1 MKLVIHGTASFFK
14 TPYSPLTMSTVASLK
29 TTPLIQVHKKLGGK
43 LVPFAG
49 WQMPIQFQGVIHE
62 HQCVRDGVGIF
73 DVSHMG
79 EIEIRGPSSKNLI
92 QKLMTNDIDTMQD
105 NQALY
110 TLMCREHGG
119 VVDDLLVHRF
129 SEDHYFLCVNAA
141 NTEKDFAWIS
151 KNADGDGVTIQ
162 DTSRE
167 TAQFAV
173 QGKHSE
179 ALLQKLCETA
189 LNEIKYYHFKKA
201 KIYNFESIIART
213 GYTGEDG
220 FEIYMHAGCAK
231 KVFAAILE
239 AGKDFNIQP
248 IGLGARDTL
257 RMEMGYALYGN
268 EIDEKSKPLEAGLSW
283 VIKLGNADNFI
294 GKSALAKQK
303 SAGNKRKL
311 VGIRLRGRGVLRPHY
326 RVLKNAV
333 AVGELTSGTFS
344 PSLNTGIGLCYV
356 SPECAESGTELEVEI
371 RKLRVSAEVVKL
383 PFLPTRV
390 KKN

>member
-1 MKLVIHGTASFFK
+1 
-14 TPYSPLTMSTVASLK
+14 MSTSSNLK
-29 TTPLIQVHKKLGGK
+29 TTPLNAIHKELGGK

-49 WQMPIQFQGVIHE
+49 WQMPIQFQGVIQE

-79 EIEIRGPSSKNLI
+79 EIEIQGPSAKSLI
-92 QKLMTNDIDTMQD
+92 QKLMTNDIDSMQD

-110 TLMCREHGG
+110 TLMCMENGG

-129 SEDHYFLCVNAA
+129 SEDHYFLCVNAS
-141 NTEKDFAWIS
+141 NTDKDFEWIL
-151 KNADGDGVTIQ
+151 KNAGSCDATIRN
-162 DTSRE
+162 TSLE

-173 QGKHSE
+173 QGKNSE
-179 ALLQKLCETA
+179 ALLQKLCETS

-201 KIYNFESIIART
+201 KIHNFESIIART

-220 FEIYMHAGCAK
+220 FEIYIATDQAEAT
-231 KVFAAILE
+231 FRAILD
-239 AGKDFNIQP
+239 AGKEFNLQP

-268 EIDEKSKPLEAGLSW
+268 EINDKSKPLEAGLGW
-283 VIKLGNADNFI
+283 VIKFTKEDFI
-294 GKSALAKQK
+294 GKKELEKQK
-303 SAGNKRKL
+303 EAGNSRKL
-311 VGIRLRGRGVLRPHY
+311 VGIRLLGRGVLRPHY
-326 RVLKNAV
+326 RVLNNGAP
-333 AVGELTSGTFS
+333 VGELTSGTFS

-356 SPECAESGTELEVEI
+356 SSEYAEPGTNLEVEI
-371 RKLRVSAEVVKL
+371 RKLSVPAEVVKP
-383 PFLPTRV
+383 PFLPTQV

>member
-1 MKLVIHGTASFFK
+1 
-14 TPYSPLTMSTVASLK
+14 MSTSSDLK
-29 TTPLIQVHKKLGGK
+29 TTPVIDIHKELGGK

-49 WQMPIQFQGVIHE
+49 WKMPIQFQGVIQE

-79 EIEIRGPSSKNLI
+79 EIEIRGSSAKALL

-110 TLMCREHGG
+110 TLMCLENGG

-129 SEDHYFLCVNAA
+129 SEDHYFLCVNASNA
-141 NTEKDFAWIS
+141 EKDFQWIL
-151 KNADGDGVTIQ
+151 KNSDSYDATVQ
-162 DTSRE
+162 NTSSN

-173 QGKHSE
+173 QGKNSE
-179 ALLQKLCETA
+179 ALLQKLCEIS
-189 LNEIKYYHFKKA
+189 LNEIKYYHFKKE
-201 KIYNFESIIART
+201 KIHNFESIIART

-220 FEIYMHAGCAK
+220 FEVYIDVEHAET
-231 KVFAAILE
+231 VFRAIID
-239 AGKDFNIQP
+239 AGKEFNLQP

-268 EIDEKSKPLEAGLSW
+268 EINEESKPLEAGLGW
-283 VIKLGNADNFI
+283 VIKFGKEDFI
-294 GKSALAKQK
+294 GKGELEKQK
-303 SAGNKRKL
+303 KEGNARKL
-311 VGIRLRGRGVLRPHY
+311 VGIRLLGRGVLRPHY
-326 RVLKNAV
+326 RIMNNGVP
-333 AVGELTSGTFS
+333 VGELTSGTFS

-356 SPECAESGTELEVEI
+356 SSEYAKPGTKLDVEI
-371 RKLRVSAEVVKL
+371 RKLNVPAEVVKP

>member
-1 MKLVIHGTASFFK
+1 
-14 TPYSPLTMSTVASLK
+14 MSQETFSSLK
-29 TTPLIQVHKKLGGK
+29 TTPVTHIHKELGGK

-49 WQMPIQFQGVIHE
+49 WQMPIQFQGVIQE

-79 EIEIRGPSSKNLI
+79 EIEIQGPSARELI
-92 QKLMTNDIDTMQD
+92 QKLMTNDIGSMQD

-110 TLMCREHGG
+110 TLMCLEHGG

-129 SEDHYFLCVNAA
+129 SEDHYFLCVNAS
-141 NTEKDFAWIS
+141 NTDKDFQWIL
-151 KNADGDGVTIQ
+151 KNAGSFDATVRN
-162 DTSRE
+162 TSQN

-179 ALLQKLCETA
+179 ALLQKICDSSLD
-189 LNEIKYYHFKKA
+189 EIEYYHFKKA
-201 KIYNFESIIART
+201 KIHNFESIIART

-220 FEIYMHAGCAK
+220 FEIYIDTAHAET
-231 KVFAAILE
+231 VFRAILD
-239 AGKDFNIQP
+239 AGKEFNLQP

-268 EIDEKSKPLEAGLSW
+268 EINEESKPFEAGLGW
-283 VIKLGNADNFI
+283 VIKLGKQDFI
-294 GKSALAKQK
+294 GKAELEKQK
-303 SAGNKRKL
+303 GAGNKRKL
-311 VGIRLRGRGVLRPHY
+311 VGIRLLDRGVLRPHY
-326 RVLKNAV
+326 RILKNGAP
-333 AVGELTSGTFS
+333 VGEVTSGTFS

-356 SPECAESGTELEVEI
+356 SSEYAEPGIKLEVEI
-371 RKLRVSAEVVKL
+371 RKLNVPAEVVKP

-390 KKN
+390 KKNNR

>member
-1 MKLVIHGTASFFK
+1 
-14 TPYSPLTMSTVASLK
+14 MSQETSSSLK
-29 TTPLIQVHKKLGGK
+29 TTPLTNTHKELGGK

-49 WQMPIQFQGVIHE
+49 WKMPIQFQGVIQE

-79 EIEIRGPSSKNLI
+79 EIEIQGPSAKSLI
-92 QKLMTNDIDTMQD
+92 QKLMTNDIDSMQD

-110 TLMCREHGG
+110 TLMCLENGG

-141 NTEKDFAWIS
+141 NTEKDFQWIL
-151 KNADGDGVTIQ
+151 KNTGSCDATIRN
-162 DTSRE
+162 TSYE
-167 TAQFAV
+167 TAQLAI

-179 ALLQKLCETA
+179 ALLQKLCEA
-189 LNEIKYYHFKKA
+189 PLSEIRYYHFKEE
-201 KIYNFESIIART
+201 KIYNFASIIART

-220 FEIYMHAGCAK
+220 FEIYVDAVHAET
-231 KVFAAILE
+231 VFRAILN
-239 AGKDFNIQP
+239 AGKEFNLQP

-268 EIDEKSKPLEAGLSW
+268 EINEESRPLEAGLGW
-283 VIKLGNADNFI
+283 VIKLGKQEFI
-294 GKSALAKQK
+294 GQAELKKQK
-303 SAGNKRKL
+303 DAGNRRKL
-311 VGIRLRGRGVLRPHY
+311 VGIRLLERGVPRPHY
-326 RVLKNAV
+326 RVLKNGAP
-333 AVGELTSGTFS
+333 VGELTSGTFS

-356 SPECAESGTELEVEI
+356 FPEYAKPGTELEVEI
-371 RKLRVSAEVVKL
+371 RKLSVPTEVVKP

-390 KKN
+390 KKD

>member
-1 MKLVIHGTASFFK
+1 
-14 TPYSPLTMSTVASLK
+14 MSQETSSSLK
-29 TTPLIQVHKKLGGK
+29 TTPLTQIHKELGGK

-49 WQMPIQFQGVIHE
+49 WQMPIQFQGVMQE

-79 EIEIRGPSSKNLI
+79 EIEIRGPSAKNLI
-92 QKLMTNDIDTMQD
+92 QKLMTNDIDSMQD

-110 TLMCREHGG
+110 TLMCLKTGG

-141 NTEKDFAWIS
+141 NTEKDFEWIL
-151 KNADGDGVTIQ
+151 KNAGSCDATIRN
-162 DTSRE
+162 TSQE

-179 ALLQKLCETA
+179 ALLQKLCETS

-201 KIYNFESIIART
+201 KIHNFESIVART

-220 FEIYMHAGCAK
+220 FEIYIDAGYAET
-231 KVFAAILE
+231 VFAAILD
-239 AGKDFNIQP
+239 AGKEFDLQP

-268 EIDEKSKPLEAGLSW
+268 EINEGSKPLEAGLGW
-283 VIKLGNADNFI
+283 VIKLGKQDFI
-294 GKSALAKQK
+294 GKAELEKQK
-303 SAGNKRKL
+303 HAGNRRKL
-311 VGIRLRGRGVLRPHY
+311 VGIRLLDRGVLRPHY
-326 RVLKNAV
+326 RILKNGAPI
-333 AVGELTSGTFS
+333 GELTSGTFS

-356 SPECAESGTELEVEI
+356 SSEYAEPGTELEVEI
-371 RKLRVSAEVVKL
+371 RKLSVPAEVVKP
-383 PFLPTRV
+383 PFLPARV

>member
-1 MKLVIHGTASFFK
+1 METS
-14 TPYSPLTMSTVASLK
+14 SLK
-29 TTPLIQVHKKLGGK
+29 TTPLTLIHKEMGGK

-49 WQMPIQFQGVIHE
+49 WQMPIQFQGVIPE

-79 EIEIRGPSSKNLI
+79 EIEIRGPAAKSLI
-92 QKLMTNDIDTMQD
+92 QKLMTNDIDSMQD

-110 TLMCREHGG
+110 TLMCLENGG

-141 NTEKDFAWIS
+141 NTEKDFQWIL
-151 KNADGDGVTIQ
+151 KNAGSCDATIQ
-162 DTSRE
+162 NTSSGI
-167 TAQFAV
+167 AQLAV

-189 LNEIKYYHFKKA
+189 LHEIKYYHFKKE
-201 KIYNFESIIART
+201 KIHNFEGIIART

-220 FEIYMHAGCAK
+220 FEIYIDVNHAES
-231 KVFAAILE
+231 VFKAILS
-239 AGKDFNIQP
+239 AGKDFDLKP

-268 EIDEKSKPLEAGLSW
+268 EIDEECKPYEAGLGW
-283 VIKLGNADNFI
+283 VIKLGKPDFI
-294 GKSALAKQK
+294 GKVELKKQK
-303 SAGNKRKL
+303 DAGNKRKL
-311 VGIRLRGRGVLRPHY
+311 VGVRLLGRGVLRPHY
-326 RVLKNAV
+326 RVLKKGAPI
-333 AVGELTSGTFS
+333 GELTSGTFS

-356 SPECAESGTELEVEI
+356 SSEYAEPGTQVEVEI
-371 RKLRVSAEVVKL
+371 RKLSVPAEVVKL

>member
-1 MKLVIHGTASFFK
+1 
-14 TPYSPLTMSTVASLK
+14 MSTTSDLK
-29 TTPLIQVHKKLGGK
+29 TTPLTAIHKELGGK

-49 WQMPIQFQGVIHE
+49 WQMPIQFQGVIQE

-79 EIEIRGPSSKNLI
+79 EIEIQGPAAKSLI
-92 QKLMTNDIDTMQD
+92 QKLMTNDIDSMQD

-110 TLMCREHGG
+110 TLMCMENGG

-129 SEDHYFLCVNAA
+129 SENHYFLCVNAS
-141 NTEKDFAWIS
+141 NTEKDFQWIL
-151 KNADGDGVTIQ
+151 KNADSYDATVRN
-162 DTSRE
+162 TSSD

-173 QGKHSE
+173 QGKNSE
-179 ALLQKLCETA
+179 ALLQKLCKIP

-201 KIYNFESIIART
+201 KIHNFESIIART

-220 FEIYMHAGCAK
+220 FEVYIANDHAET
-231 KVFAAILE
+231 VFRAIID
-239 AGKDFNIQP
+239 AGKDFNLQP

-268 EIDEKSKPLEAGLSW
+268 EINEDSKPLEAGLGW
-283 VIKLGNADNFI
+283 VIKLGKEDFI
-294 GKSALAKQK
+294 GKTELEKQK
-303 SAGNKRKL
+303 NEGNSRKL
-311 VGIRLRGRGVLRPHY
+311 VGIRLLGRGVLRPHY
-326 RVLKNAV
+326 RILKNGDP
-333 AVGELTSGTFS
+333 VGELTSGTFS

-356 SPECAESGTELEVEI
+356 SSEYTKTGTKLDVEI
-371 RKLRVSAEVVKL
+371 RKLSVPAEVVKP

>member
-1 MKLVIHGTASFFK
+1 M
-14 TPYSPLTMSTVASLK
+14 SPETSSSLQ
-29 TTPLIQVHKKLGGK
+29 TTPLIDIHKELKGK

-49 WQMPIQFQGVIHE
+49 WKMPVQFQGVIQE

-79 EIEIRGPSSKNLI
+79 EIEIQGPSAKSLV
-92 QKLMTNDIDTMQD
+92 QKLMTNDIDSIQD

-110 TLMCREHGG
+110 TLMCLENGG

-141 NTEKDFAWIS
+141 NTEKDFQWIL
-151 KNADGDGVTIQ
+151 KNAGSFDATICNNSQ
-162 DTSRE
+162 ETSQL
-167 TAQFAV
+167 AL

-179 ALLQKLCETA
+179 VLLQKLCDTSLSEVR
-189 LNEIKYYHFKKA
+189 YYHFKKA
-201 KIYNFESIIART
+201 KIHNFTGIIART

-220 FEIYMHAGCAK
+220 FEVYLRAGDAEN
-231 KVFAAILE
+231 VLRAMLE
-239 AGKDFNIQP
+239 VGKEFNLQP

-268 EIDEKSKPLEAGLSW
+268 EINEESKPFEAGLGW
-283 VIKLGNADNFI
+283 VIKLDKQGFI
-294 GKSALAKQK
+294 GQAALRKQK
-303 SAGNKRKL
+303 DAGNSRKL
-311 VGIRLRGRGVLRPHY
+311 IGVRLLDRGVPRPHY
-326 RVLKNAV
+326 RVLKNGAL
-333 AVGELTSGTFS
+333 VGELTSGTFS

-356 SPECAESGTELEVEI
+356 SPEYAEPGTKLEVEI
-371 RKLRVSAEVVKL
+371 RKLSVPAEVVKL

-390 KKN
+390 KKD